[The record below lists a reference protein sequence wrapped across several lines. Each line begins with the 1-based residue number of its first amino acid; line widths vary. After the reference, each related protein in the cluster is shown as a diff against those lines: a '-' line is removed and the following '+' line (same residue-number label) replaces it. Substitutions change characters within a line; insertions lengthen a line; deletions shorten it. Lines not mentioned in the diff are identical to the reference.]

1 MNEIQLIYARNS
13 ISAEN
18 GHVTHELEFA
28 VLVKNLAFEKQVSI
42 HWAGNDHVRHTLV
55 ASYSCRS
62 GENRELWLARTS
74 YCLITGQ
81 QDDTI
86 QFALKYL
93 VLGREYYDNNQN
105 RTYRLPDSAGVVLGS
120 GVLLTHL
127 GYTPVL
133 CPGKNGHPITIAV
146 HNSLEAKKVYLR
158 WTTDN
163 WQTYHQSLC
172 TQQRNHTH
180 DHDRKSLSEKM
191 SISLWTGRI
200 KAQDADTMQYAIG
213 CETAN
218 GETWDNNRGSNY
230 TARSARLKVLTLNL
244 HCYQENDQD
253 EKFNE
258 IVRAIDQVDID
269 IICLQEVGEDY
280 NDGKGDQQ
288 TNAAR
293 ILRHRLRQCGRF
305 YYLYTDWSHIGFDR
319 YREGSAIL
327 SRYKLI
333 KRGAAYVSAVTD
345 IHSIHARKVVMGQ
358 IDFPGLGLINIFSV
372 HLSWRQDGFRPQF
385 EKLQQWAAEAAK
397 ADKIAATL
405 LCGDFNTK
413 AGSQGYMMIADGGK
427 YADQFLQA
435 ASPAVFAEVFGNAS
449 PGRAASLADDD
460 RIDYVFAKKNS
471 QLHPMAARVLFSDQD
486 YRRVSD
492 HLGYLVDFVPSCG
505 QE

>member
-1 MNEIQLIYARNS
+1 MNEIQLIYARNI
-13 ISAEN
+13 ISTEN

-42 HWAGNDHVRHTLV
+42 HWVGNDHVRHTLV

-62 GENRELWLARTS
+62 GEE
-74 YCLITGQ
+74 
-81 QDDTI
+81 
-86 QFALKYL
+86 
-93 VLGREYYDNNQN
+93 
-105 RTYRLPDSAGVVLGS
+105 
-120 GVLLTHL
+120 
-127 GYTPVL
+127 
-133 CPGKNGHPITIAV
+133 
-146 HNSLEAKKVYLR
+146 
-158 WTTDN
+158 
-163 WQTYHQSLC
+163 YHQSPCAL
-172 TQQRNHTH
+172 QKNHTL
-180 DHDRKSLSEKM
+180 DHDRKSLLEKM
-191 SISLWTGRI
+191 STSLWTACI
-200 KAQDADTMQYAIG
+200 KAPDADTMQYAIG

-218 GETWDNNRGSNY
+218 GEIWDNNRGSNY

-258 IVRAIDQVDID
+258 IVRAIDEVDID

-305 YYLYTDWSHIGFDR
+305 YFLFTDWSHIGFFR

-327 SRYKLI
+327 NRYQLL
-333 KRGAAYVSAVTD
+333 KRDAAYVSAATD

-358 IDFPGLGLINIFSV
+358 IDFFGLGLINIFSV
-372 HLSWRQDGFRPQF
+372 HLSWWKDGFWAQF
-385 EKLQQWAAEAAK
+385 EKLQQWATDAEK
-397 ADKIAATL
+397 ADGVAATL

-435 ASPAVFAEVFGNAS
+435 ASPAFFAEVFGNAS
-449 PGRAASLADDD
+449 PERAASLADDD
-460 RIDYVFAKKNS
+460 RIDYIFAKKNTK
-471 QLHPMAARVLFSDQD
+471 LNPITAKVLFSGQD

-492 HLGYLVDFVPSCG
+492 HLGYLVEFEPSCG